1 MPNVLITGA
10 AKRLGAEFAKRFA
23 KDGAHVVVHYN
34 SSATDAEA
42 LQKTIREDGGTCEIV
57 QGGLT
62 SRADVEQ
69 IFAKARAAVGPIS
82 VLINNASTFVNDD
95 IENITEEHFD
105 LNMMVNLKAPL
116 IFADLFAQQ
125 PEAFE
130 DRFILNMLDNK
141 MYAMNPD
148 FFSYTLSK
156 MGLALAT
163 EMLAMRYDGQPRVCG
178 IAPSITLI
186 SGKQTQ
192 ENFEKSSRV
201 NPLERRVFP
210 KDICDTAMFLWKNRS
225 MNNQVITVDG
235 GQNLFSLPRDVAF
248 YIKEGVEFE

>member
-1 MPNVLITGA
+1 MPSVLITGA
-10 AKRLGAEFAKRFA
+10 AKRLGAEFAKRCA
-23 KDGAHVVVHYN
+23 QEGLNVVVHYN
-34 SSATDAEA
+34 SSEADARA
-42 LQKTIREDGGTCEIV
+42 LQETIRSSGGVCEII
-57 QGGLT
+57 QGGLK
-62 SRADVEQ
+62 SRADVEH
-69 IFAKARAAVGPIS
+69 IFTKARDAVGPIS
-82 VLINNASTFVNDD
+82 VLINNASTFINDD
-95 IENITEEHFD
+95 IEDLTEEHFD

-116 IFADLFAQQ
+116 FFADYFAQQ
-125 PEAFE
+125 TEPFE

-192 ENFEKSSRV
+192 ENFEKSSRI

-210 KDICDTAMFLWKNRS
+210 KDICDTAMFLWKNKA
-225 MNNQVITVDG
+225 MNNQVVTVDG

-248 YIKEGVEFE
+248 YIKEGAEFE

>member
-10 AKRLGAEFAKRFA
+10 AKRLGAEFAKCFA

-125 PEAFE
+125 PEVFE